1 MRNLL
6 TATAAALLV
15 AGLGAQPAMAADDAD
30 AAVQHRK
37 DVMTIAGASMGSLGC
52 FMKGDCALDG
62 KVLARLAKSI
72 AFAGELSVPAFE
84 VDTRDSMADTTALPA
99 IWENWDTFE
108 GGLNAMSAAAD
119 ELAVAA
125 ADADPQA
132 MGPLMQ
138 KLGGTCKD
146 CHDNFRD

>member
-1 MRNLL
+1 MNKVL
-6 TATAAALLV
+6 TAATAALMIAGVSATPAL
-15 AGLGAQPAMAADDAD
+15 ADDGE

-37 DVMTIAGASMGSLGC
+37 DVMTIAGASMGALGC
-52 FMKGDCALDG
+52 FMKGECALEG
-62 KVLARLAKSI
+62 GVLARAAKSI
-72 AFAGELSVPAFE
+72 AFAGELAVDAFE
-84 VDTRDSMADTTALPA
+84 EDTRESMADTTALPA

-108 GGLNAMSAAAD
+108 GGLNAMTEAAD

-125 ADADPQA
+125 AEADKAA

-146 CHDNFRD
+146 CHDNFRE